1 MTSATAGPGRAVG
14 MTEHAWLLPVVLG
27 AGTVVLGLVV
37 MANPFA
43 TARTLA
49 ILVAIG
55 LLVHGLLDGLR
66 ARRAPRPAAA
76 FAAAGL
82 LVLGGIVALV
92 WPGITLWILAVV
104 VGMSIVL
111 SGAVK
116 ATAAVADRHEFS
128 GWPLLLISGILSLV
142 IGVVAVAWPKATI
155 VVLAVLFGLQLA
167 VVGLVEIAAG
177 LELRRALKA
186 AA

>member
-1 MTSATAGPGRAVG
+1 
-14 MTEHAWLLPVVLG
+14 VVLG
-27 AGTVVLGLVV
+27 VVV

-55 LLVHGLLDGLR
+55 LLVHGVLEGLR
-66 ARRAPRPAAA
+66 ARRTPRPAISLASAA
-76 FAAAGL
+76 L
-82 LVLGGIVALV
+82 LVLGGIVALI

-116 ATAAVADRHEFS
+116 VTAAVADRHGFS
-128 GWPLLLISGILSLV
+128 GWPLLLISGVLSLV
-142 IGVVAVAWPKATI
+142 IGVVAVAWPEATI
-155 VVLAVLFGLQLA
+155 VVLAVLFGLELA

-177 LELRRALKA
+177 FELRRALRTA
-186 AA
+186 A